1 MTRQQAINE
10 KCKECNYDPEAEGT
24 WKTQT
29 EACDLTDCG
38 LWPYRPKPRRK
49 TPYRR
54 LSATVPLQYAANQ
67 PELRVSKGAHCDGQ
81 ETLQRGMGGSV
92 QAV

>member
-10 KCKECNYDPEAEGT
+10 KCKECNNDPEAEGT

-38 LWPYRPKPRRK
+38 LWPYTGLNLVEKLPIG
-49 TPYRR
+49 
-54 LSATVPLQYAANQ
+54 V
-67 PELRVSKGAHCDGQ
+67 
-81 ETLQRGMGGSV
+81 SV
-92 QAV
+92 QLYHCNTRLISLS

>member
-29 EACDLTDCG
+29 EACDLTDCA

-49 TPYRR
+49 PPIG
-54 LSATVPLQYAANQ
+54 L
-67 PELRVSKGAHCDGQ
+67 
-81 ETLQRGMGGSV
+81 SV
-92 QAV
+92 QPYSCNTRVISLS

>member
-49 TPYRR
+49 NS
-54 LSATVPLQYAANQ
+54 L
-67 PELRVSKGAHCDGQ
+67 
-81 ETLQRGMGGSV
+81 
-92 QAV
+92 

>member
-54 LSATVPLQYAANQ
+54 LRATVPLQYAANQ
-67 PELRVSKGAHCDGQ
+67 PELRVRQGGA
-81 ETLQRGMGGSV
+81 L
-92 QAV
+92 